1 MFLLS
6 VLNDFLIIINVVLFK
21 VATENYMVVLNA
33 VHGK

>member
-1 MFLLS
+1 MT
-6 VLNDFLIIINVVLFK
+6 DFLIIINVVLFK